1 MVLGQTAWL
10 PGTATNCNLC
20 NCFRP
25 QPHRLSEGEDVC
37 PGGGGGRRARSRA
50 RKSEGWLECPFTDCP
65 LRDACGKGKDDLRI
79 L

>member
-25 QPHRLSEGEDVC
+25 QPHRLSEGEDV
-37 PGGGGGRRARSRA
+37 GYLTGVGDDRQEGR
-50 RKSEGWLECPFTDCP
+50 
-65 LRDACGKGKDDLRI
+65 
-79 L
+79 